1 MTSTGLSFS
10 NVLRITDDSSRLS
23 QCLRE
28 AVATWRVV
36 TWRAAG
42 RGIWLRAGGWCLIR
56 KEKDSQALKGNLVPL
71 VLAEEGAKQHAM
83 EALLAAGVMTEPSA
97 QCVSLRLAALEQR
110 RQRDARRSGSCRE
123 ATRGAGVQRGRPGES
138 VRDYKRFFTDAL
150 TSSIRSG
157 SCFTPPGWK
166 RKRLV
171 FEDDGHA
178 EDEEGWLQRTPQTSS
193 MEAQRALAHV
203 VEQRCG
209 SHRRH
214 RELSQRFLSVEVLPD
229 EWSLSRF
236 FSSCLEQRSALPPEI
251 FAPMIFNARGKAPLL
266 LPDGSD
272 NGVPPESAEE
282 LQTPA
287 PSQEPRGRGD
297 NDRRSR
303 WWPDDLML
311 RAAGEL
317 PESSCGLTGHVFEA
331 SEEELQQRCGDAE
344 IGNVGCTE
352 RLDLWR
358 DIKVEYLEEK
368 ASTTLQQWTEGTMF
382 RTGAS
387 GDSMA
392 ATTEKKSEEEL
403 RPTKLEKSM
412 ETEKGPL
419 ELEAALHSSDE
430 EESCSGASNPAG
442 TTTVYVSTVPGSDF
456 DDPEYGDLSVD
467 DEQWLAACPQ
477 KTRQKMC
484 EKAGR
489 NSRRGDPTE
498 TSSLLGLQGCPESA
512 VLSTSMK
519 QTDVGQTCCVGRI
532 GRPLHYQVH
541 PVLLA
546 QAPMPSAMEDAEVR
560 KWVKQRFGKHVPCH
574 RLALLVVTAPERPEE
589 RMERDDGRTAPRG
602 SDKHKRKPIV
612 VPWRRE
618 EPSVTWNDTRFARK
632 DGLPNMPLRAETS
645 KEIAPWTEAQLE
657 QRLERLESDPPVE
670 ANERGRT
677 STSTGSTKL
686 RSGSREP
693 NEKKPPQ
700 DSVRRQS
707 QHPSVISADRL
718 EVDMAAIGA
727 AGAAWQQ
734 RGGTAYLRLDHED
747 ELFVGGSGALL
758 CEGSWSRFL
767 KLLGLLKTLP
777 SSCETEFRVAI
788 GAAAGLPSAAAQA
801 ERAQQVLAQA
811 AQVVQQCRQ
820 SLTASRPTLFG
831 APPQPAQ
838 PGAANACYATPFVA
852 MPQSMPGS
860 PPWHP
865 RPAASTEVSVPSPSA
880 LPVGAVPTGSVASEA
895 PTALRAPTAPMA
907 PPGPVAQ
914 LFPLRPG
921 ASTEVAA
928 PSLSVSGA
936 APVGSAAS
944 AEARAPLAPTAA
956 PMAAPLAAPLAAPRA
971 QMTVSASQ
979 LLPGSPQPPSTIT
992 GAMLRS
998 ASHPPMSGPLL
1009 ASPPPSHT
1017 EPQGRES
1024 PEGENDLFLWQEDLP
1039 GPVRIPRGPSP
1050 TPSWAAPPRSA
1061 ASSRLASP
1069 PALTTLS
1076 EPVAVQPDAQPAGAC
1091 AEPTTASSNMG
1102 MSNVKMPA
1110 PVRKPIRDWSEED
1123 VSVFLMNLS
1132 TVPMDI
1138 IDVVHA
1144 HAITGA
1150 VLLSLTDE
1158 DLEGLNIEKFGHRRL
1173 LLLAAQELRRT
1184 VQARGGLLQ
1193 AILA

>member
-1 MTSTGLSFS
+1 MQLHGPAKSLQLAKMSYENKVTRQEIKHLAVQVSQLLVHFKLDVQPLRATHREPRAPSLSSQKKKKEGSEKAAARVCSTMTSTGLSFS

-28 AVATWRVV
+28 
-36 TWRAAG
+36 
-42 RGIWLRAGGWCLIR
+42 
-56 KEKDSQALKGNLVPL
+56 ALKGNLVPL

-138 VRDYKRFFTDAL
+138 VRVPPTGFGWSPDTTSRLPDCLRFTVRFFTDAL

-157 SCFTPPGWK
+157 SCFT
-166 RKRLV
+166 LV

-193 MEAQRALAHV
+193 ME
-203 VEQRCG
+203 
-209 SHRRH
+209 
-214 RELSQRFLSVEVLPD
+214 VLPD

-236 FSSCLEQRSALPPEI
+236 FSSSALPPEI

-287 PSQEPRGRGD
+287 PTHLEAPTPQ
-297 NDRRSR
+297 
-303 WWPDDLML
+303 DLML

-331 SEEELQQRCGDAE
+331 SEEELQQR
-344 IGNVGCTE
+344 
-352 RLDLWR
+352 
-358 DIKVEYLEEK
+358 
-368 ASTTLQQWTEGTMF
+368 
-382 RTGAS
+382 
-387 GDSMA
+387 
-392 ATTEKKSEEEL
+392 
-403 RPTKLEKSM
+403 
-412 ETEKGPL
+412 
-419 ELEAALHSSDE
+419 
-430 EESCSGASNPAG
+430 
-442 TTTVYVSTVPGSDF
+442 
-456 DDPEYGDLSVD
+456 
-467 DEQWLAACPQ
+467 
-477 KTRQKMC
+477 
-484 EKAGR
+484 
-489 NSRRGDPTE
+489 DPTE
-498 TSSLLGLQGCPESA
+498 TSSLLGL
-512 VLSTSMK
+512 
-519 QTDVGQTCCVGRI
+519 
-532 GRPLHYQVH
+532 PLHYQVH

-560 KWVKQRFGKHVPCH
+560 KWVKQRFGKHHWHVY
-574 RLALLVVTAPERPEE
+574 LAPGGMAARERSSTAVEE
-589 RMERDDGRTAPRG
+589 LPR
-602 SDKHKRKPIV
+602 HKRKPIV
-612 VPWRRE
+612 ERFRQ
-618 EPSVTWNDTRFARK
+618 SSRTLHCMDAKTDLTLMYDTLEWDEAFVK

-645 KEIAPWTEAQLE
+645 KEIAPWTEVAKWSWESFGSFPLIELRELNSRQETGTEPLRRRASMPAHAQAG
-657 QRLERLESDPPVE
+657 PPVGG
-670 ANERGRT
+670 AKPRGSLGVTSSAQPRQPAPMPPAQTRLSSTAAAETPPQPQVADGGPLSREST
-677 STSTGSTKL
+677 STSQRMSIPAVRAPGSFVVYPGVHVAT
-686 RSGSREP
+686 P
-693 NEKKPPQ
+693 APPGAPGAPFAP
-700 DSVRRQS
+700 RATL
-707 QHPSVISADRL
+707 PP
-718 EVDMAAIGA
+718 GA
-727 AGAAWQQ
+727 AG
-734 RGGTAYLRLDHED
+734 
-747 ELFVGGSGALL
+747 
-758 CEGSWSRFL
+758 
-767 KLLGLLKTLP
+767 LP
-777 SSCETEFRVAI
+777 SPAPPRAPPTSPVPPGSPAPGGATPAPVAT
-788 GAAAGLPSAAAQA
+788 LPSAAAQA

-914 LFPLRPG
+914 LFPLRPR

-1024 PEGENDLFLWQEDLP
+1024 PEGENDLFLWQEARATSFGLDHELLTP
-1039 GPVRIPRGPSP
+1039 YEFLEARRPRPHGQRPPVRR
-1050 TPSWAAPPRSA
+1050 
-1061 ASSRLASP
+1061 
-1069 PALTTLS
+1069 
-1076 EPVAVQPDAQPAGAC
+1076 
-1091 AEPTTASSNMG
+1091 
-1102 MSNVKMPA
+1102 
-1110 PVRKPIRDWSEED
+1110 
-1123 VSVFLMNLS
+1123 
-1132 TVPMDI
+1132 
-1138 IDVVHA
+1138 
-1144 HAITGA
+1144 
-1150 VLLSLTDE
+1150 
-1158 DLEGLNIEKFGHRRL
+1158 
-1173 LLLAAQELRRT
+1173 
-1184 VQARGGLLQ
+1184 QARGP
-1193 AILA
+1193 ASKR